1 MNIHRFHPSAT
12 LKPYIKE
19 FLIIEADE
27 AIKTKTIPDTSIV
40 LTFRVKGDVFKT
52 DGGKKCFL
60 PLNAV
65 AGLRN
70 SVREFYYLQ
79 QTINVLVFLNEGGIK
94 AFSKIPAHELFC
106 QSISTENLFHAAEL
120 NLLSEQLAETKNNS
134 TMVAIVESFLIKKLI
149 DHTPDV
155 LIHRAAR
162 LIKQQNGVIIIKDL
176 VSSLPISLDPF
187 EKRFRAVI
195 GTTPKQYAGI
205 VRLRN
210 LISKYSIYDSL
221 TETACKA
228 GYFDQA
234 HFIKD
239 FKLFTGQSP
248 KDFFQS
254 QLYW

>member
-1 MNIHRFHPSAT
+1 MNIHRFPPSAT
-12 LKPYIKE
+12 LKPYVRE

-40 LTFRVKGDVFKT
+40 LTFRVKGDVFKAV
-52 DGGKKCFL
+52 GGEKCFL

-70 SVREFYYLQ
+70 SVREFYYLP
-79 QTINVLVFLNEGGIK
+79 QTINLLVLLNEGGLK

-106 QSISTENLFHAAEL
+106 QSVSTENLFHASEL
-120 NLLSEQLAETKNNS
+120 SLVSEQLAETKNNN
-134 TMVAIVESFLIKKLI
+134 TRVAVVEAFLIKKLM
-149 DHTPDV
+149 DNKSDV
-155 LIHRAAR
+155 LVHYAAR
-162 LIKQQNGVIIIKDL
+162 LIKQQNGVVKVKEL
-176 VSSLPISLDPF
+176 VKSLPISLDPF

-195 GTTPKQYAGI
+195 GTTPKQYARI

-210 LISKYSIYDSL
+210 LINKYPTRASL
-221 TETACKA
+221 TETSYDA

-239 FKLFTGQSP
+239 FRSFTGQSP
-248 KDFFQS
+248 KDFFQFER
-254 QLYW
+254 YW